1 MTGRSSSAAGLAVF
15 GKQLM
20 VSYGVRDCEAWTATM
35 DVEEVI
41 RFIYKDAL

>member
-1 MTGRSSSAAGLAVF
+1 
-15 GKQLM
+15 M

-35 DVEEVI
+35 DVDEVI